1 MLTKRLGSTLL
12 AAAVFS
18 LVLFTFDHDVFA
30 QTVVLDSGHDP
41 EINGNFLKSG
51 VIGTCGQAEY
61 VYNDQVTEILKAHL
75 QPNYNVILTRE
86 PGKAVDFSRL
96 ARMPAPSDKR
106 TLYARPA
113 IANAA
118 GCAAYVAIHHDSTSA
133 INKMTE
139 PNLCKDANG
148 APKPGLKL
156 KPEFMSR
163 YKVGYNV
170 FITRSKKPTLRDK
183 ESLRLATV
191 IARRIREMGRTPS
204 DYHAKVRDCPTCR
217 DIIPELGVMHQGL
230 AVLRLAKCPAIL
242 IEVGNVIDPADEK
255 LVRSPEF
262 RSQFAQQIKLG
273 LEDFFSQKK

>member
-1 MLTKRLGSTLL
+1 MLPNRLGSALL
-12 AAAVFS
+12 ATAIFS
-18 LVLFTFDHDVFA
+18 LVFFTFSTNVFA

-61 VYNDQVTEILKAHL
+61 IYNDQVTEVLKKSLDPHFK
-75 QPNYNVILTRE
+75 VVLTRE
-86 PGKAVDFSRL
+86 SGKAVDFSRL
-96 ARMPAPSDKR
+96 TRMPVPSAKR

-113 IANAA
+113 IANAV
-118 GCAAYVAIHHDSTSA
+118 GCSAFVAIHHDSTSA
-133 INKMTE
+133 NNKMTE
-139 PNLCKDANG
+139 PNLCTDENG
-148 APKPGLKL
+148 SQKPGLKL

-170 FITRSKKPTLRDK
+170 FVTQSKRLTLHEK

-191 IARRIREMGRTPS
+191 IARRIKEMGRTPS

-255 LVRSPEF
+255 LVRSAEF
-262 RSQFAQQIKLG
+262 RSKFAEQIKLG
-273 LEDFFSQKK
+273 LEDFFAQKK